1 MDLDEETMLPTIGSR
16 PSFTKVGRY
25 FNDYAGLLL
34 EFHNAMLDVEDK
46 EDSTRYATVLRYDG
60 ELRATCEE
68 MVPVCL
74 APRTPLDATWPKWV
88 HWARR
93 LHQASV
99 NHKIIMLH
107 QSFLSKSF
115 KDVRYTYT
123 RWACATAAKNIINL
137 YTTREPN
144 EPQWWVEQA
153 FAVTASICLILDLFH
168 RPDHDAEA
176 QEYQACVQNAVRC
189 T

>member
-1 MDLDEETMLPTIGSR
+1 MDLDELTMLPITDSK

-25 FNDYAGLLL
+25 FFDYATLLL
-34 EFHNAMLDVEDK
+34 EFHNAMLDVQDK
-46 EDSTRYATVLRYDG
+46 DDATRYAIILKYDG
-60 ELRATCEE
+60 ELRTTSTKKA
-68 MVPVCL
+68 PACL
-74 APRTPLDATWPKWV
+74 DPRSEQDPTWPKWV
-88 HWARR
+88 KWARH

-137 YTTREPN
+137 YTTREPD

-153 FAVTASICLILDLFH
+153 FGVTAGICLTLDMFH
-168 RPDHDAEA
+168 RPEQDAEA
-176 QEYQACVQNAVRC
+176 LEYQTYVQDTIRC